1 MIAFE
6 STTFFSAKENTRSD
20 QTFPTVRKKL
30 DEHVLHAWD
39 LDTLNRLQQRMS
51 LYVHPVVVADQ
62 VHDEFAPP
70 FGVSAS
76 QRYMAQ
82 QPELRDVYTVAFNLP
97 QVSTRLTGNAET
109 DDKVLVSLNS
119 IMLLVTQE

>member
-39 LDTLNRLQQRMS
+39 LDTLKRLQQRVS

-82 QPELRDVYTVAFNLP
+82 QAELQDVYTVALP
-97 QVSTRLTGNAET
+97 CHKYPH
-109 DDKVLVSLNS
+109 D
-119 IMLLVTQE
+119 